1 MPGYIAQRRWKACDL
16 VPTMIQQLC
25 HFSFESTSFDSCQ
38 PSSSVLSECSTCL
51 YRKALLPFSHTA
63 VGAYLSYRS
72 GNQPCSRSLSWF
84 PCLENTRAGS
94 LMQGKKVHPHAAVL
108 AVLVTPHYFWPFH
121 LPCAAWSLMYST
133 RIYHVG
139 PDIWPLILNMDSN
152 RSIWARRGCV
162 DHRKSETVEYACG

>member
-1 MPGYIAQRRWKACDL
+1 MTILAPGCSKEQQTRRWDVHLFHLARVYRAKAVEACDL

-63 VGAYLSYRS
+63 VGAYLRYRS
-72 GNQPCSRSLSWF
+72 GIQPCSRSQSLF

-108 AVLVTPHYFWPFH
+108 AVLADSSLLLA
-121 LPCAAWSLMYST
+121 LP
-133 RIYHVG
+133 
-139 PDIWPLILNMDSN
+139 PPLC
-152 RSIWARRGCV
+152 CV
-162 DHRKSETVEYACG
+162 VVDV